1 MTSTIFNSA
10 GLVLNIVGTLL
21 VWRYG
26 LPAPLS
32 RDGAINI
39 IAEQT
44 DSSEKA
50 EAARYEC
57 KARWGIG
64 LLILGFALQLLSG
77 FVRC

>member
-1 MTSTIFNSA
+1 MTSTIVNSA

-44 DSSEKA
+44 DNSEKA
-50 EAARYEC
+50 EAAKYDC
-57 KARWGIG
+57 KARLGIG
-64 LLILGFALQLLSG
+64 LLLLGFALQLVSSL
-77 FVRC
+77 VRC